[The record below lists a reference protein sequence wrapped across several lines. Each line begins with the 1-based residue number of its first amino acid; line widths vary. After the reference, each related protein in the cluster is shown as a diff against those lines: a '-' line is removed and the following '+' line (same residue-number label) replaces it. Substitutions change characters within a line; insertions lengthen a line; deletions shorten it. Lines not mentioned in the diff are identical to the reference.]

1 MPHIPI
7 PPSPMMTTQQII
19 QKLQQVNVISTQG
32 QTTNNLV
39 VNPNANVYQQAIMDA
54 QQIRDIAMEQARI
67 TMIELMKQ
75 QTELKKT
82 ILTIENIDKIRGAK
96 YSEWLSVGGVK
107 EWDTHYEFTL
117 LDNDSNQVETILLH
131 RRQTSDK
138 RYIMEYNNQTL
149 WVTKDRLN
157 TIDAIIECMKEI

>member
-7 PPSPMMTTQQII
+7 PPSPTMTLQQII
-19 QKLQQVNVISTQG
+19 QKLQQVNGIVAAQS
-32 QTTNNLV
+32 QTTNIV
-39 VNPNANVYQQAIMDA
+39 QPNSNVA